1 MMPKGSDDGVISK
14 IFKLGSNSLC
24 PRNQHNKRLFGIKHY
39 AGEVYYDTTNFIEK
53 NKDIINND
61 IQKMFSE
68 SKNGLLKAV
77 FTNDKYSA
85 RNMSSARKGAKPAPK
100 AGTSLKDATLTA
112 KFKLQ
117 LAELVMALNETN
129 PAYIRCIKPNGVK
142 SPGIFD
148 SVEIMR
154 QLKCAGIL
162 EAIRIRKKGYPVR
175 KTHQDFIY
183 KYGKIMPELGRVG
196 NGDTSKAIFKKLCS
210 DKKVNQELKGL
221 WALGK
226 TKVFMKE
233 DAVTVLERQLYLV
246 LQKYIK
252 RL

>member
-1 MMPKGSDDGVISK
+1 VLGILDIFGFEIFELNSFEQLCINFTNEKLQQHFNNHIFKIEQQEYQKEGINWESIDFVDNMRTIDLIEKSQGSIFSVLEEECMMPKGSDDGVISK

-39 AGEVYYDTTNFIEK
+39 AGDVYYDTTNFIEK

-154 QLKCAGIL
+154 
-162 EAIRIRKKGYPVR
+162 
-175 KTHQDFIY
+175 
-183 KYGKIMPELGRVG
+183 
-196 NGDTSKAIFKKLCS
+196 
-210 DKKVNQELKGL
+210 
-221 WALGK
+221 
-226 TKVFMKE
+226 
-233 DAVTVLERQLYLV
+233 
-246 LQKYIK
+246 
-252 RL
+252 